1 MSEIKEFLSGLNL
14 FDITSVKLI
23 LALILGGILG
33 LERQRQGRA
42 AGLRTHILVC
52 FASTALISSFSHL
65 PEQYEF
71 IRLQPLRLA
80 AGIMTGMGFIG
91 AGTIMR
97 SHNYVRG
104 LTTSACLW
112 LTAAIGIIIGFGYY
126 SLAIKTC
133 LLSFFVLLLLRK
145 LDNIIRTEQFY
156 ILTAVTSGKNGGLD
170 HLKKICAQKG
180 GKIIDVNIKKDK
192 NISEVIYKIQLRFSQ
207 SINNDKFTDKIL
219 DYSAIKKITLKSS

>member
-1 MSEIKEFLSGLNL
+1 MDDIKNFIYAFHLA
-14 FDITSVKLI
+14 DVTTVKLM
-23 LALILGGILG
+23 LSLILGGILG

-42 AGLRTHILVC
+42 AGLRTHVLVC
-52 FASTALISSFSHL
+52 FASTALITCFSYL

-71 IRLQPLRLA
+71 VRLQPLRLA

-112 LTAAIGIIIGFGYY
+112 LTAAIGIIIGFGHY

-133 LLSFFVLLLLRK
+133 LLSFLVLLLLRK
-145 LDNIIRTEQFY
+145 IDNVIKKEQFF
-156 ILTAVTSGKNGGLD
+156 ILTIVTGLED
-170 HLKKICAQKG
+170 TGLNHVIHLCRQQG
-180 GKIIDVNIKKDK
+180 GKVLDLNIKKDK
-192 NISEVIYKIQLRFSQ
+192 NKSRVVYRIQLRLPHA
-207 SINNDKFTDKIL
+207 INNKKFVNKIST
-219 DYSAIKKITLKSS
+219 YPSITKVILKSI